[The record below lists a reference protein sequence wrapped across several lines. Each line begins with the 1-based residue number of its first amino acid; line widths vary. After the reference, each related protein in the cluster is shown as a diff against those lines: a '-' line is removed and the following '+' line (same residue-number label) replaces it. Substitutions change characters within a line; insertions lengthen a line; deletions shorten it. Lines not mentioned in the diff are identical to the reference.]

1 MVILGL
7 KMAILDLEMAMEIS
21 EHTFIW
27 SAAKSCTLESGIIH
41 FNILFYTFLSMKCQ
55 KGLKMAILGLAMA
68 ILDLKTAMDLSKNIF
83 IWLAAKICTME
94 SWIIHFWYIFLYF
107 PVSEMSKGPKNGHF
121 GLKMAILDLKTAMD
135 LSKNIFILSAAKSCT
150 IESGIINFII
160 LFYTFLSLKCQ
171 MA

>member
-68 ILDLKTAMDLSKNIF
+68 ILDLKTAMDLS
-83 IWLAAKICTME
+83 
-94 SWIIHFWYIFLYF
+94 
-107 PVSEMSKGPKNGHF
+107 
-121 GLKMAILDLKTAMD
+121 
-135 LSKNIFILSAAKSCT
+135 
-150 IESGIINFII
+150 
-160 LFYTFLSLKCQ
+160 
-171 MA
+171 